1 MFKTKDYYTDLFQV
15 SETQLERLVEEG
27 LERGGNYCDLYF
39 ENTVFNNLFL
49 RDGIVSSGG
58 SHIDYG
64 IGIRVLEGEKTGA

>member
-49 RDGIVSSGG
+49 RDGIVS
-58 SHIDYG
+58 
-64 IGIRVLEGEKTGA
+64 